1 MSRRATIALRIRP
14 HGASV
19 PDESA
24 DKSANR
30 NVRGTMPEAAT
41 RFRAAM
47 PIAQHVAYFDH
58 AAVAPLPGLTRKA
71 ILHWLDQATEQGD
84 VVWGQWA
91 RQLEQVR
98 RTAACLINAQPAEIA
113 LVPNTTSG
121 ISLVAEGFP
130 WQAGDNVVTLANE
143 FPSNQYPWMN
153 LAARGVEVRRVE
165 VDGGVV
171 ALDRL
176 AKACDTRTRILSLS
190 WVGYATGWRINLR
203 EVADLCRRA
212 GCLFFLDAI
221 QGLGVFP
228 LDVRADGVDFFAAD
242 GHKWLLGP
250 EGAGLLFVRQEHLSM
265 LRPLLVGWNS
275 VVQGSDYTRIELN
288 LKNEA
293 SRYEGG
299 SQNMVGFIGLGAS
312 LDLLTSLGVGPKS
325 SPVADHVLAITDYAC
340 QRLLE
345 LGATLLAPR
354 EGNHRSGIVTFNLP
368 GQDANTI
375 RQRLESQKI
384 IVRCRA
390 GGVRISPHGYAAF
403 EEVDRL
409 INELQKIP

>member
-1 MSRRATIALRIRP
+1 
-14 HGASV
+14 V
-19 PDESA
+19 PDESTG
-24 DKSANR
+24 KSA
-30 NVRGTMPEAAT
+30 AAEGAA

-58 AAVAPLPGLTRKA
+58 AAVAPLPAPTRKA
-71 ILHWLDQATEQGD
+71 ILHWLDQATEEGD
-84 VVWGQWA
+84 VVWAQWA
-91 RQLEQVR
+91 QRLEVVR
-98 RTAACLINAQPAEIA
+98 EAAACLINAQPSEIA

-130 WQAGDNVVTLANE
+130 WQPGDNVVTLANE

-153 LAARGVEVRRVE
+153 LAAKGVEVRRLPF
-165 VDGGVV
+165 DNGV
-171 ALDRL
+171 ADLDRL
-176 AKACDTRTRILSLS
+176 AAACDSRTRILSLS

-203 EVADLCRRA
+203 EIADLCRRA

-228 LDVRADGVDFFAAD
+228 IDTRADGVDFLAAD

-250 EGAGLLFVRQEHLSM
+250 EGAGLLFVRQEHLSL
-265 LRPLLVGWNS
+265 LRPLMVGWNS

-288 LKNEA
+288 LKSEA

-312 LDLLTSLGVGPKS
+312 IDLLTSLGVGPKH
-325 SPVADHVLAITDYAC
+325 SPVAEHVLAITDYAC
-340 QRLLE
+340 QRLRE

-354 EGNHRSGIVTFNLP
+354 DGDHRSGIVTFNLP
-368 GQDANTI
+368 GQEPNTI
-375 RQRLESQKI
+375 RRRLESQKI

-390 GGVRISPHGYAAF
+390 GGVRLSPHGYATF

-409 INELQKIP
+409 IEELKAIGRAST